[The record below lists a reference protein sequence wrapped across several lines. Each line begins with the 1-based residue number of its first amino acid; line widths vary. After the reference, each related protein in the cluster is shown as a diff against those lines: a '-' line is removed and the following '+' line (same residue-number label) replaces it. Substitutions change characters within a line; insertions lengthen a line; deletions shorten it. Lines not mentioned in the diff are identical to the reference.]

1 MPNACPKVE
10 LQACRP
16 RAEGEH
22 MKDIAHRIRPRGVRI
37 HASAE
42 FTSDMA
48 DNLASIFKRNEQD
61 ERVVV
66 NFSNM
71 GIWAVTGH
79 GVRVF
84 IGATDIFDTD
94 EYDATKSKVQ

>member
-1 MPNACPKVE
+1 
-10 LQACRP
+10 
-16 RAEGEH
+16 
-22 MKDIAHRIRPRGVRI
+22 MKDIAHRVRPRGVRI

-48 DNLASIFKRNEQD
+48 DNLAAIFKRNELG
-61 ERVVV
+61 EKITV

-71 GIWAVTGH
+71 GVWAVTSR

-84 IGATDIFDTD
+84 IGATDIFETD
-94 EYDATKSKVQ
+94 HSDATKSKVQ